1 MAKKEPKQQK
11 TTLKTYFLTGILV
24 TAPIGLTLWLAW
36 KIASY
41 IDSQVIGLIPD
52 KYNPTTY
59 LPYGIPGLGILL
71 LVAFLI
77 IVGMF
82 TASYFGRIG
91 AKFWK
96 RLIARMPVLSGVY
109 NAFKKI
115 FETMLGAGKETAFRK
130 AVLVEFPRRDMWTIA
145 FVAGATYEGVQ
156 DKFKSELI
164 SVYVPT
170 TPNPTSGY
178 FVYVPKKDIIE
189 LDIGVDEAF
198 KMVISTG
205 IVNPEKLKRKNDNKV
220 KM

>member
-1 MAKKEPKQQK
+1 MTKKDTKNQK

-24 TAPIGLTLWLAW
+24 TAPIGLTVWLAW

-41 IDSQVIGLIPD
+41 IDTRVIALLPE

-59 LPYGIPGLGILL
+59 LTYGIPGLGILL
-71 LVAFLI
+71 LVTFLI
-77 IVGMF
+77 VVGMF

-91 AKFWK
+91 ARFWR

-109 NAFKKI
+109 NAFKKV

-145 FVAGATYEGVQ
+145 FVAGATYKGVQ

-205 IVNPEKLKRKNDNKV
+205 IVNPEKVKRKLTIK
-220 KM
+220 

>member
-1 MAKKEPKQQK
+1 MTKKDKKNQK

-41 IDSQVIGLIPD
+41 IDTRVIALIPE

-59 LPYGIPGLGILL
+59 LTYGIPGLGILL
-71 LVAFLI
+71 LVSFLI

-91 AKFWK
+91 ARFWR

-109 NAFKKI
+109 NAFKKV

-145 FVAGATYEGVQ
+145 FVAGATYSGVQ
-156 DKFKSELI
+156 DNFKTELI

-198 KMVISTG
+198 KMVVSTG
-205 IVNPEKLKRKNDNKV
+205 IVNPEKVKKIKKV
-220 KM
+220 SAK

>member
-1 MAKKEPKQQK
+1 MSKKQQKSQK

-24 TAPIGLTLWLAW
+24 TAPVGLTMWLAW
-36 KIASY
+36 EIASY
-41 IDSQVIGLIPD
+41 IDSRVIALIPE

-71 LVAFLI
+71 LAIFLI

-96 RLIARMPVLSGVY
+96 RLIDRMPILSGVY
-109 NAFKKI
+109 NAFKKV
-115 FETMLGAGKETAFRK
+115 FETMLGTGKETAFRK

-145 FVAGATYEGVQ
+145 FVAGATYKGVQ

-205 IVNPEKLKRKNDNKV
+205 IVNPEKVKKV
-220 KM
+220 KKLTTK

>member
-1 MAKKEPKQQK
+1 MSKKQQKSQK

-24 TAPIGLTLWLAW
+24 TAPVGLTMWLAW
-36 KIASY
+36 EIASY
-41 IDSQVIGLIPD
+41 IDSRVIALIPE

-71 LVAFLI
+71 LAIFLI

-96 RLIARMPVLSGVY
+96 RLIDRMPILSGVY
-109 NAFKKI
+109 NAFKKV
-115 FETMLGAGKETAFRK
+115 FETMLGTGKETAFRK

-145 FVAGATYEGVQ
+145 FVAGATYKGVQ

-205 IVNPEKLKRKNDNKV
+205 IVNPEKVKKIKKV
-220 KM
+220 SAK